1 MFDKSKLKTDIALV
15 IAPSPILMGKAKE
28 VTEFTPKLK
37 DYLDDMSYMLKSVDG
52 LGLAGPQANLDM
64 RMFIVDRG
72 LIETIDDNEPKS
84 EMIYIVNPV
93 IKKLSDKKCSMN
105 EGCLSLPDIY
115 YDVERAEEVEIE
127 YQNEKGEKQTLKAN
141 GLLGRCILHEIDHLE
156 GVLFIDHLS
165 NLKRKLSL
173 TKMEKIK
180 KRLLKNQENQ
190 GRIK

>member
-15 IAPSPILMGKAKE
+15 IAPSPILMGKAKA

-37 DYLDDMSYMLKSVDG
+37 DYLDDMSYMLQSVDG

-64 RMFIVDRG
+64 RMFIVDKG
-72 LIETIDDNEPKS
+72 LIENIDDENPKS

-156 GVLFIDHLS
+156 GILFVDHLS

-180 KRLLKNQENQ
+180 KKLLKSQENE